1 MKHILVTGASGF
13 IGRNLVNSLANDG
26 FVVHALV
33 RPSSIIAGL
42 DHPNIIIFR
51 GDILDKESIRK
62 AMAGCTHVYHLAG
75 LVKSWMKD
83 KSMYEQVNV
92 TGTENVLG
100 VASTVAIEKIV
111 LFSTAGIFAPSR
123 ETMAN
128 ENTPK
133 NTELHTEYERTKNLA
148 EQLAFSCYRKGVPVL
163 IVNPTK
169 VYGPG
174 PIDDS
179 NTSTMMIKNYVLGK
193 WRIIPGNGKGTMN
206 YVYIDDV
213 VTAVKTAM
221 NKALPGSQYIIGGE
235 NASYDQFFELIR
247 QLSGVNRK
255 LFHVPY
261 PVIRSIAFAQDIKAK
276 IFRVKPLIASE
287 WAKKIPYDWSKDITR
302 AKHALDYCPI
312 SLKQGIEQTISWLRR
327 TGQV

>member
-13 IGRNLVNSLANDG
+13 IGRNLANSLANDG
-26 FVVHALV
+26 SVVHALV
-33 RPSSIIAGL
+33 RSSSNLAGL
-42 DHPNIIIFR
+42 NHANIIIFR
-51 GDILDKESIRK
+51 GNILYKDSIRN
-62 AMAGCTHVYHLAG
+62 AMTGCTLVYHLAG

-92 TGTENVLG
+92 TGTQNVLS
-100 VASTVAIEKIV
+100 VATSLAIEKFI
-111 LFSTAGIFAPSR
+111 LFSTAGIFPPSR
-123 ETMAN
+123 DRITN

-133 NTELHTEYERTKNLA
+133 HPELHTEYERTKNLA
-148 EQLAFSCYRKGVPVL
+148 EQTAFSYYRNGAPVL

-179 NTSTMMIKNYVLGK
+179 NTATMMIKNYILGK

-213 VTAVKTAM
+213 VTAAKMAM
-221 NKALPGSQYIIGGE
+221 SKALPGSQYIIGGE
-235 NASYDQFFELIR
+235 NASYDRFFDLIR
-247 QLSGVNRK
+247 KLSGVNRK
-255 LFHVPY
+255 LYHVPY
-261 PVIRSIAFAQDIKAK
+261 PLIRSIAYMEDIKAK
-276 IFRVKPLIASE
+276 LFRVKPLIASE
-287 WAKKIPYDWSKDITR
+287 WAKKIPYDWSKDITQ
-302 AKHALDYCPI
+302 AKHALNYCPI
-312 SLKQGIEQTISWLRR
+312 SLKQGIERTITWLRR

>member
-13 IGRNLVNSLANDG
+13 IGKNLVNSLANDG

-33 RPSSIIAGL
+33 RPSSSIVGL

-51 GDILDKESIRK
+51 GDILDKESIHN
-62 AMAGCTHVYHLAG
+62 AMTACIQVYHLAG
-75 LVKSWMKD
+75 LVKSWLKD

-92 TGTENVLG
+92 TGTENVLS
-100 VASTVAIEKIV
+100 VATDLGIEKIV
-111 LFSTAGIFAPSR
+111 LFSTAGIFPPSQKQM
-123 ETMAN
+123 TN

-133 NTELHTEYERTKNLA
+133 HPELHTEYERTKNLA
-148 EQLAFSCYRKGVPVL
+148 EQLAFSNYRNGVPLL

-179 NTSTMMIKNYVLGK
+179 NTATMMIKNYILGK
-193 WRIIPGNGKGTMN
+193 WRIIPGNGEGTMN

-213 VTAVKTAM
+213 VTTAKTAM
-221 NKALPGSQYIIGGE
+221 SNALPGSQYIIGGE
-235 NASYDQFFELIR
+235 NASYNQFFELIR
-247 QLSGVNRK
+247 QVSGVNRK
-255 LFHVPY
+255 LYHVPY
-261 PVIRSIAFAQDIKAK
+261 VVIRTIAFAQDIKAK

-287 WAKKIPYDWSKDITR
+287 WAKKIPYDWSKDIT
-302 AKHALDYCPI
+302 HAMNALNYSPI
-312 SLKQGIEQTISWLRR
+312 TLKQGIERTISWLRQ

>member
-26 FVVHALV
+26 FIVHALV
-33 RPSSIIAGL
+33 RSTSNIAGL
-42 DHPNIIIFR
+42 DHSNIMIFR
-51 GDILDKESIRK
+51 GNILDKDSIRR
-62 AMAGCTHVYHLAG
+62 AMTDCTHIYHLAG
-75 LVKSWMKD
+75 LVKSWIKD
-83 KSMYEQVNV
+83 RSMYEQVNV
-92 TGTENVLG
+92 TGTQNVLSI
-100 VASTVAIEKIV
+100 ASTLAIERIV
-111 LFSTAGIFAPSR
+111 LFSTAGVFRPSGDH
-123 ETMAN
+123 MSN
-128 ENTPK
+128 ENSTKTP
-133 NTELHTEYERTKNLA
+133 ELHTEYERTKNLA
-148 EQLAFSCYRKGVPVL
+148 EQLAFSYYSNGLPVL

-179 NTSTMMIKNYVLGK
+179 NTSTMMIRNYILGK
-193 WRIIPGNGKGTMN
+193 WRIIPGDGKGTMN

-221 NKALPGSQYIIGGE
+221 NKSMPGSQYIIGGE

-255 LFHVPY
+255 LYHVPY
-261 PVIRSIAFAQDIKAK
+261 AIIRSIAFTQDIKAK
-276 IFRVKPLIASE
+276 IFRVKPLSASE
-287 WAKKIPYDWSKDITR
+287 WAKKIPYDWSKDITH
-302 AKHALDYCPI
+302 AKTALDYCPI

-327 TGQV
+327 TRQI

>member
-13 IGRNLVNSLANDG
+13 IGRNLVNSLVNDG
-26 FVVHALV
+26 SVVHALV
-33 RPSSIIAGL
+33 RSSSNIAGL
-42 DHPNIIIFR
+42 DHSNIIIFR
-51 GDILDKESIRK
+51 GDILDKESIRN
-62 AMAGCTHVYHLAG
+62 AMIGCTHVYHLAG

-92 TGTENVLG
+92 TGTQNVLS
-100 VASTVAIEKIV
+100 VATTLSIEKIV
-111 LFSTAGIFAPSR
+111 FFSTAGIFPPSVDS
-123 ETMAN
+123 MSN
-128 ENTPK
+128 ENSTRRP
-133 NTELHTEYERTKNLA
+133 ELHTEYERTKNLA
-148 EQLAFSCYRKGVPVL
+148 EQLAFSYYSNGLPVL

-179 NTSTMMIKNYVLGK
+179 NTSTMMIKNYILGK

-255 LFHVPY
+255 LYHVPY
-261 PVIRSIAFAQDIKAK
+261 AVIRSIAFTQDIIAK

-302 AKHALDYCPI
+302 AKDALNYCPI
-312 SLKQGIEQTISWLRR
+312 SLEQGIEQTISWLGR
-327 TGQV
+327 TGQI

>member
-26 FVVHALV
+26 LVVHALV
-33 RPSSIIAGL
+33 RSSSIIAGL

-51 GDILDKESIRK
+51 GNILDKESIRN
-62 AMAGCTHVYHLAG
+62 AMIGCTQVYHLAG

-92 TGTENVLG
+92 TGTQNVLSI
-100 VASTVAIEKIV
+100 ATTVAIEKIV
-111 LFSTAGIFAPSR
+111 VFSTAGVFPPSQDR
-123 ETMAN
+123 MSN
-128 ENTPK
+128 ENSPRLP
-133 NTELHTEYERTKNLA
+133 ELYTEYERTKNLA
-148 EQLAFSCYRKGVPVL
+148 EQLAFSFYRTGVPVV

-179 NTSTMMIKNYVLGK
+179 NTSTMMIKNYILGK

-213 VTAVKTAM
+213 VTAVKRAM

-235 NASYDQFFELIR
+235 NASYNQFFELIR

-255 LFHVPY
+255 LYHVPY

-287 WAKKIPYDWSKDITR
+287 WAKKICYDWSKDITH
-302 AKHALDYCPI
+302 AKDALNYCPI
-312 SLKQGIEQTISWLRR
+312 SLKQGIQQTIAWLRR
-327 TGQV
+327 TGQI

>member
-1 MKHILVTGASGF
+1 
-13 IGRNLVNSLANDG
+13 
-26 FVVHALV
+26 
-33 RPSSIIAGL
+33 
-42 DHPNIIIFR
+42 
-51 GDILDKESIRK
+51 
-62 AMAGCTHVYHLAG
+62 
-75 LVKSWMKD
+75 
-83 KSMYEQVNV
+83 
-92 TGTENVLG
+92 
-100 VASTVAIEKIV
+100 
-111 LFSTAGIFAPSR
+111 
-123 ETMAN
+123 
-128 ENTPK
+128 
-133 NTELHTEYERTKNLA
+133 
-148 EQLAFSCYRKGVPVL
+148 
-163 IVNPTK
+163 
-169 VYGPG
+169 
-174 PIDDS
+174 
-179 NTSTMMIKNYVLGK
+179 MMIKNYVLGK